1 MFCVHFPSQHKKYGI
16 VQQEKMTSEMYH
28 KPYKEKCRDL
38 FYVLRQ
44 EKMKYEVEI
53 WCHHADMKQL
63 KTSSKS
69 RMKCN

>member
-53 WCHHADMKQL
+53 
-63 KTSSKS
+63 
-69 RMKCN
+69 